1 MPAHPGQ
8 DIRALR
14 KSRGLT
20 LQDLA
25 QRLGRSTGW
34 LSQVERGQTM
44 PAIPDLAKVA
54 EIFGLTISMFFRAS
68 QRAPGEQGLILRAA
82 DRVALG
88 SPASGLTEELLSPSL
103 GGAFEMLQ
111 STFAPGAESALLQP
125 APDRQDG
132 GVVLSGQLQLT
143 IGAVETT
150 LSPGDSFQFGGQ
162 AYRWRNPGPVPAVV
176 LWVISPP
183 IY

>member
-1 MPAHPGQ
+1 MTAQVGQ

-25 QRLGRSTGW
+25 GRLGRSTGW

-44 PAIPDLAKVA
+44 PAIPDLAKIA
-54 EIFGLTISMFFRAS
+54 EIFGITISMFFRAAA
-68 QRAPGEQGLILRAA
+68 RAPEEQGLIQRAA

-88 SPASGLTEELLSPSL
+88 SPASGLTETLLSPTL
-103 GGAFEMLQ
+103 GGAFEMIQ
-111 STFAPGAESALLQP
+111 STFAPGAQSTLQQP
-125 APDRQDG
+125 APHRQDG
-132 GVVLSGQLQLT
+132 GVVLAGQLTLT
-143 IGAVETT
+143 IGTLTTT
-150 LSPGDSFQFGGQ
+150 LGPGDSFQFGGQ
-162 AYRWRNPGPVPAVV
+162 SYAWHNPGPAPAVV
-176 LWVISPP
+176 LWVIAPP

>member
-1 MPAHPGQ
+1 MTAQVGQ

-20 LQDLA
+20 LQALA
-25 QRLGRSTGW
+25 SQLDRSTGW

-44 PAIPDLAKVA
+44 PAIPDLAKIA
-54 EIFGLTISMFFRAS
+54 EIFGITISMFFRAAS
-68 QRAPGEQGLILRAA
+68 RAAAEQGLIQRAA

-88 SPASGLTEELLSPSL
+88 APAFGLTEELLSPNL
-103 GGAFEMLQ
+103 GGSFEMIQ
-111 STFAPGAESALLQP
+111 STFAPGAESGLQHP
-125 APDRQDG
+125 APNRQDG
-132 GVVLSGQLQLT
+132 GVVLAGQLTLS
-143 IGAVETT
+143 IGDLETT
-150 LSPGDSFQFGGQ
+150 LAPGDSFQFSGQ
-162 AYRWRNPGPVPAVV
+162 PYRWRNPGEVPAVV